1 MFKNTNLKILSL
13 LSEVAPGL
21 LVIQIPI
28 QAVWGGWSIM
38 LFLLVFEVF
47 YYVLFNMYLIF
58 PLIINFRNCVDNH
71 RYYCQFQSPEE
82 LRLAINNLSK
92 ADPKLH
98 ETRFDIKP
106 HTGTAIKVSQRVIF

>member
-1 MFKNTNLKILSL
+1 
-13 LSEVAPGL
+13 
-21 LVIQIPI
+21 
-28 QAVWGGWSIM
+28 M

-92 ADPKLH
+92 ADPELH
-98 ETRFDIKP
+98 ETRFDIEP
-106 HTGTAIKVSQRVIF
+106 HTGMAIQFHKQMQVSQSYFLILLLIQLPSFLLIFSFFLV